1 MRLLHGR
8 NQAVLRYDFSLA
20 PNPRR
25 VRMYL
30 AERGLSVDSVQVN
43 LRQGEHFADA
53 FKVRNPALIV
63 PALALD
69 DGTLITETMANC
81 RYFEALHPALP
92 ALFGTTPAAQAQ
104 VEMWN
109 RRAELE
115 GFLAVAE
122 VLRNSLERFKDR
134 ALPGP
139 RNYAQIPALVER
151 GRVRIRAFF
160 ADLDT
165 HLAGS
170 EFLAGPGFSVAD
182 ITAFVTVEFAGWVE
196 GKPAADQIHLQ
207 RWHQVIAARPSA
219 GA

>member
-1 MRLLHGR
+1 MLL
-8 NQAVLRYDFSLA
+8 YDFSLA

-30 AERGLSVDSVQVN
+30 AEKGLHVDSVQVN

-53 FKVRNPALIV
+53 FKSRNPALIV

-69 DGTLITETMANC
+69 DGTLITETIAIC
-81 RYFEALHPALP
+81 RYFEAMHPTP
-92 ALFGTTPAAQAQ
+92 ALFGSTPLEQAK
-104 VEMWN
+104 VEMWS

-122 VLRNSLERFKDR
+122 ALRNSLERFKDR

-139 RNYAQIPALVER
+139 RNYAQIPALAER
-151 GRVRIRAFF
+151 GRARTRAFF
-160 ADLDT
+160 EDLNG
-165 HLAGS
+165 HLADS
-170 EFLAGPGFSVAD
+170 AFLAGPDFSVAD

-196 GKPAADQIHLQ
+196 EKPAPDQQHLL
-207 RWHQVIAARPSA
+207 RWHAAIAARPSA
-219 GA
+219 SA